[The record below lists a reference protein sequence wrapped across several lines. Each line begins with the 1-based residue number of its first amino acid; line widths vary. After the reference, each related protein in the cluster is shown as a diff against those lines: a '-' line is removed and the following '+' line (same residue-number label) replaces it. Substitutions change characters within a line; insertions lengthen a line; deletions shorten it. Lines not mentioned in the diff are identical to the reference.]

1 MTLSDLPVWYVPSIP
16 VMGFGLFIMPLLCL
30 ALLVIVAAR
39 FALVRPR
46 PYSLI
51 AFFGS
56 VALAGFVSCGSLW
69 WNYSLQTLIAMFLTG
84 FLVVGEVLVRGLLR
98 HYATAGTAIV
108 VCCGYYFI
116 LLSAVCCAAV

>member
-1 MTLSDLPVWYVPSIP
+1 
-16 VMGFGLFIMPLLCL
+16 
-30 ALLVIVAAR
+30 
-39 FALVRPR
+39 
-46 PYSLI
+46 
-51 AFFGS
+51 
-56 VALAGFVSCGSLW
+56 
-69 WNYSLQTLIAMFLTG
+69 MFLTG